1 MRMTRLGTWI
11 GMAALA
17 LQLAWPLLAG
27 ALPRSVTLVP
37 ACTVDGVTH
46 YLEVPTGK
54 DPLKLQS
61 GHGDHCPLC
70 FAAGTAFAGP
80 VRGFW
85 LPRQIFSPPAAPE
98 RHFVARAFADPRLA
112 RAPPILPS

>member
-1 MRMTRLGTWI
+1 MRRLGTWL
-11 GMAALA
+11 GMAAFA

-27 ALPRSVTLVP
+27 ALPRAVALVP
-37 ACTVDGVTH
+37 VCTVEGVTH

-54 DPLKLQS
+54 DPRQLPT

-70 FAAGTAFAGP
+70 CAAGTASAGA

-85 LPRQIFSPPAAPE
+85 LPRQLFSPPAGPE
-98 RHFVARAFADPRLA
+98 RHFVARSFPDPRLA
-112 RAPPILPS
+112 RAPPVLPS